1 MFPFWIARK
10 TSGLPAEVVVDSD
23 CLAAFT
29 SLKTA
34 TAFMEQAGESKWTF
48 RLVGRAEFHA
58 LARDLRRH
66 DVVAIHLDPGEGDRI
81 SFDAL
86 DQAP

>member
-10 TSGLPAEVVVDSD
+10 ASGLPAEVIVDSD

-34 TAFMEQAGESKWTF
+34 TAFMERAGETKWTF
-48 RLVGRAEFHA
+48 QLVGRADFHTMA
-58 LARDLRRH
+58 HDWRRH
-66 DVVAIHLDPGEGDRI
+66 GLVAMCLDPGHGERV

-86 DQAP
+86 DPAL